1 MSEIKIFE
9 FNPFQVNS
17 YIVFDE
23 TKECILIDAGCYTE
37 KEKKEYADFIEKNQL
52 IPKRLISTHSHIDHI
67 LGNTFASQKY
77 GLGIEIHE
85 DGVEFL
91 RASIGYASVFG
102 IHVDEIQKPSGFV
115 KENDIIAFGNT
126 KLRVVETPGH
136 AAGSICLVND
146 DEKYLFSGDLLFN
159 GSIGRTDLP
168 TGDYD
173 LLLKSVK
180 DKILVLADD
189 YKIYSGHGQETTVG
203 HERKYNPFL
212 V

>member
-102 IHVDEIQKPSGFV
+102 IHVDEIQKPSGFI